1 MARPGRVSSDDQ
13 AFIQILGRLENDV
26 GSIIRLVEMGRE
38 RGFFPGT
45 APFWS
50 LVRMTFP
57 VAESIGSL
65 IHGHNSTVRNL
76 RAVLEHEYE
85 AVRPGYAGKSAA
97 LALLYRHA
105 LTHQDE
111 LQSLQTSGRE
121 LGWVLSYGD
130 PARHLRVTQEGPA
143 LWILHFDTTT
153 FYENTV
159 AVCRAARGQTWGG
172 VATTRYNA
180 WLTCDLDTEE
190 QNQGVRD
197 ATAYIRGL

>member
-76 RAVLEHEYE
+76 LARA
-85 AVRPGYAGKSAA
+85 
-97 LALLYRHA
+97 
-105 LTHQDE
+105 
-111 LQSLQTSGRE
+111 
-121 LGWVLSYGD
+121 
-130 PARHLRVTQEGPA
+130 
-143 LWILHFDTTT
+143 
-153 FYENTV
+153 
-159 AVCRAARGQTWGG
+159 
-172 VATTRYNA
+172 
-180 WLTCDLDTEE
+180 
-190 QNQGVRD
+190 
-197 ATAYIRGL
+197 